1 MHMHGIA
8 TVASLPRDDRQRK
21 TRVNMSTAKKL
32 IKGILEGGFEAAKD
46 SVKQVTDTV
55 SPTALVEHALGTN
68 TQQPNELTEYLK
80 TLSPDLTAEELE
92 KKKKEFTGSQ
102 DAGLEEARKT
112 IRAALPD
119 HMKLPEKP
127 RELTPYEQ
135 TIQDMERKK
144 AGEVEMQKKQQSQVV
159 TPVGKQQQ
167 GGLLARKKRPASSSF
182 ETSMNIKIG

>member
-1 MHMHGIA
+1 M
-8 TVASLPRDDRQRK
+8 T
-21 TRVNMSTAKKL
+21 STKKI
-32 IKGILEGGFEAAKD
+32 IKGILEGGIEAVSD
-46 SVKQVTDTV
+46 SAKQVTNTV
-55 SPTALVEHALGTN
+55 SPTSLVEHALGVN
-68 TQQPNELTEYLK
+68 PQKPNELTQYLK

-135 TIQDMERKK
+135 TIQDLERKK
-144 AGEVEMQKKQQSQVV
+144 AREVEMQQKQQSQVV
-159 TPVGKQQQ
+159 TPAGKQQQ
-167 GGLLARKKRPASSSF
+167 GGLLVKKKRPSANTF
-182 ETSMNIKIG
+182 ETSKNIKIG

>member
-1 MHMHGIA
+1 
-8 TVASLPRDDRQRK
+8 
-21 TRVNMSTAKKL
+21 MSNTKK
-32 IKGILEGGFEAAKD
+32 IVKGILESGFEAVKD
-46 SVKQVTDTV
+46 SAKQATDTV
-55 SPTALVEHALGTN
+55 SPTALVDHALGTN

-135 TIQDMERKK
+135 TIQDLERKK
-144 AGEVEMQKKQQSQVV
+144 AKEVETQRQQQSQVM

-167 GGLLARKKRPASSSF
+167 GGLLVKKKRTSSTSF
-182 ETSMNIKIG
+182 ESKQNVKIG